1 MTISEDFER
10 FQYLKNTFYGKRK
23 PLSRNWNNIFSLK
36 ALRLN
41 THHFHTKLPNQKP
54 MLRLIEWWVQNE
66 PIAKNGVLP
75 VTTLFFWKSS
85 FSLRT
90 SYWCTNDWNAH
101 IRAFCKPWSFIWRC
115 FFSVSNL
122 KKVFSKRPKKRS
134 YLLAKCSNEPI

>member
-90 SYWCTNDWNAH
+90 SYWCTIFVLFVSPGVLFDG
-101 IRAFCKPWSFIWRC
+101 AFSLW
-115 FFSVSNL
+115 VTL
-122 KKVFSKRPKKRS
+122 KRS
-134 YLLAKCSNEPI
+134 FPKDLKSDHICWQNVLMSQFKI